1 MPFKNGLELTELQNM
16 NTPEDDNISNDS
28 NELIEADNNRI
39 SRWVIFPIIMSGLL
53 IRSYI
58 AH

>member
-28 NELIEADNNRI
+28 NELSEADGNRI
-39 SRWVIFPIIMSGLL
+39 SRWVMFPDMD
-53 IRSYI
+53 R
-58 AH
+58 